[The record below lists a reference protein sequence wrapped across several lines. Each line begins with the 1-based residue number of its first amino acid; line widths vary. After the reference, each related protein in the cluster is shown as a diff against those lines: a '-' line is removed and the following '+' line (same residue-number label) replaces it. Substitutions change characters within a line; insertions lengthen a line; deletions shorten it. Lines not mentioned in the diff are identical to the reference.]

1 MVSSVFD
8 EYTLKQNNI
17 EKIVIC
23 EISSYIFTNAKTE
36 KQQCSKIS
44 FWRLFDASDISIC
57 A

>member
-8 EYTLKQNNI
+8 EYMLKQNNI

-23 EISSYIFTNAKTE
+23 EISSYNFTNAKTE

-44 FWRLFDASDISIC
+44 F
-57 A
+57 